1 MNLTNTTQLKY
12 WVPPN
17 DSAAIFVGLLALV
30 AWGSWANL
38 LKLNKGHTRFEFFF
52 LDYQAGACVAS
63 ILLALCFGTG
73 GFTDG
78 MTVGRFFAALVAGVV
93 NTLGTLLVMA
103 SVELSG
109 MTVVFPIVVGIE
121 MTIGTSLLWM
131 IEQKEAPG
139 LLFTGVACAM
149 VAVTFDYLSHSE
161 IRADDDDGL
170 GGTHGDGS
178 SLSYSTLIVSDN
190 DFSTDLSEL
199 SRPYTFSTSSSPSKN
214 SGHRG
219 NQHQHQQNPCSFMN
233 DWTNKSRGLFLC
245 VVAAMFFSLWPVLAA
260 ISTEGCAK
268 DVHASPY
275 AFFVVFRVAAFI
287 FTWMI
292 SGCLDGLTGSSG
304 GGGGGSGS
312 GSGSGGEAHSKVTF
326 HNYIHEIPR
335 RSRMLGLTAGFIWGC
350 GTLCSLVSGE
360 VVGLSVSVTMTRCSP
375 LVATFWGVVVWGEA
389 KGMNQKAKLYLGG
402 MVVMYCLAIAFVA
415 ASAPDDSV
423 PDGETGGC

>member
-1 MNLTNTTQLKY
+1 
-12 WVPPN
+12 
-17 DSAAIFVGLLALV
+17 
-30 AWGSWANL
+30 
-38 LKLNKGHTRFEFFF
+38 
-52 LDYQAGACVAS
+52 
-63 ILLALCFGTG
+63 
-73 GFTDG
+73 
-78 MTVGRFFAALVAGVV
+78 
-93 NTLGTLLVMA
+93 
-103 SVELSG
+103 
-109 MTVVFPIVVGIE
+109 
-121 MTIGTSLLWM
+121 
-131 IEQKEAPG
+131 
-139 LLFTGVACAM
+139 
-149 VAVTFDYLSHSE
+149 
-161 IRADDDDGL
+161 
-170 GGTHGDGS
+170 
-178 SLSYSTLIVSDN
+178 
-190 DFSTDLSEL
+190 
-199 SRPYTFSTSSSPSKN
+199 
-214 SGHRG
+214 
-219 NQHQHQQNPCSFMN
+219 MN

-245 VVAAMFFSLWPVLAA
+245 VVAAMFFSLWPVLDA

-304 GGGGGSGS
+304 GGGGGG

-402 MVVMYCLAIAFVA
+402 MVVMMGQCETDGYHRLENRSTHAAYQPCQVEWSLLSSLLTGCTHFFYQQQQKDDRYCTSCDCNVLQ
-415 ASAPDDSV
+415 PNHQH
-423 PDGETGGC
+423 ETTISIRHGWTTVLSLSPPSSPKTYSDIIEL